1 MAMTRKTP
9 RWQDADPAHDR
20 EQRRYDTPA
29 PSREFILKTLHD
41 HGKPMSRQAL
51 LRHFGIRDAEVEEG
65 LQIRLAAMIRDGQ
78 LVENR
83 RQALG
88 IAERMDLVA
97 GRVIGHRDGFGFV
110 HPDAG
115 GDDIFLSPRQ
125 MRPLM
130 HGDRVLVRVVKTD
143 DRGRMEGSVV
153 DVLERKTQ
161 ELVGRYMH
169 EHGVGFVIPDNTRIT
184 QDVVIADADTGGA
197 EHGQIV
203 TVELLEQPTK
213 RTQPIGRI
221 KQVLGNHMAPGM
233 EIDIAVR
240 SHGVPHEWPAA
251 VLKAVNGLDEQ
262 VPDAAK
268 KGRTDL
274 RDVPLVTIDGADAR
288 DFDDA
293 VYAEKTRGGWKLLV
307 AIADVSAYVTPG
319 SALDDEALNRATSV
333 YFPGSVIPM
342 LPEVLSNGLCSLNP
356 KVDRLCMV
364 CEMRINADGQ
374 VTRSKFYEAV
384 MNSAAR
390 LIYDDVAAALD
401 APKTADSKIK
411 PLLPQLQALHGLYEA
426 LHGARKQ
433 RGAIDFESNETRIVF
448 SDDRKIERVVPVE
461 RNVAHKM
468 IEECMIAAN
477 VQAASKLE
485 KAKIPALYRVHDTPP
500 TDKLADLRAFLAE
513 RGLGV
518 GGGDTPEARHFA
530 QLLGELGGRDDA
542 QLVQT
547 VLLRSMSQ
555 AVYQPDNQGHFGLAL
570 DCYAHFT
577 SPIRR
582 YPDLLVHRGLKHLL
596 SQQPVSKF
604 AYSSGQM
611 EQLGAHCS
619 ANERRA
625 DEATRDVVDW
635 LKCEFMR
642 ERVGEQYDGL
652 IVSVT
657 SFGLFVELDEIAVTG
672 LVHVSHLS
680 NDYYHFESKYH
691 RLRGER
697 SGQVFRLAD
706 RMRVKVVR
714 VDLDE
719 RKIDFEPAGG
729 RGTSRKNRKGR

>member
-1 MAMTRKTP
+1 MIVAMTRKTP

-51 LRHFGIRDAEVEEG
+51 LRHFDIREPEVEEG
-65 LQIRLAAMIRDGQ
+65 LQVRVAAMIRDGQ

-110 HPDAG
+110 NPEAG

-125 MRPLM
+125 MRALM

-184 QDVVIADADTGGA
+184 QDVVVADADRGDA

-240 SHGVPHEWPAA
+240 SHGVPHEWPAD

-262 VPDAAK
+262 VPEAAK
-268 KGRTDL
+268 QGRTDL
-274 RDVPLVTIDGADAR
+274 RQVPLVTIDGADAR

-293 VYAEKTRGGWKLLV
+293 VYAEKTRDGWKLLV
-307 AIADVSAYVTPG
+307 AIADVSAYVKPD
-319 SALDDEALNRATSV
+319 SALDAEAHNRATSV

-356 KVDRLCMV
+356 EVDRLCMV
-364 CEMRINADGQ
+364 CEMRVDEDGH

-384 MNSAAR
+384 MKSAAR

-401 APKTADSKIK
+401 APKKAPAKIK
-411 PLLPQLQALHGLYEA
+411 PLLPQLQALHSLFEA

-448 SDDRKIERVVPVE
+448 SDDRKIERVVPVV

-477 VQAASKLE
+477 VQAAKKLE
-485 KAKIPALYRVHDTPP
+485 KAKIPTLFRVHDTPP
-500 TDKLADLRAFLAE
+500 TEKLADLRAFLAE

-518 GGGDTPEARHFA
+518 GGGDKPEAHHFA
-530 QLLGELGGRDDA
+530 QLIGELDGRDD
-542 QLVQT
+542 QRLVQT

-555 AVYQPDNQGHFGLAL
+555 AVYQPENKGHFGLAL
-570 DCYAHFT
+570 DSYGHFT

-596 SQQPVSKF
+596 CQQPVSKF
-604 AYSSGQM
+604 AYSLPQM

-642 ERVGEQYDGL
+642 ERVGEQFSGL

-657 SFGLFVELDEIAVTG
+657 SFGLFVELDDIAVTG

-706 RMRVKVVR
+706 RMQVKVVR

-719 RKIDFEPAGG
+719 RKIDFEPVGAG
-729 RGTSRKNRKGR
+729 RKSKRR